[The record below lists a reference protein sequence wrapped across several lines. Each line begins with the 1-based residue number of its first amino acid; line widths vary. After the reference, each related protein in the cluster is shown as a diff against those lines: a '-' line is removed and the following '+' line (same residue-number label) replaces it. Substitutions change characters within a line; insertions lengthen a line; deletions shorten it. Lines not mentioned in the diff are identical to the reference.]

1 MISLVGSGS
10 GLLDEGRFGSQKT
23 GSSWLVDSRCIGE
36 GAMELGSLKESTA
49 RAMQPCR
56 QQFGDGKLFVGWQ
69 YVR

>member
-36 GAMELGSLKESTA
+36 GAMELEYSSCDAAMSTT
-49 RAMQPCR
+49 
-56 QQFGDGKLFVGWQ
+56 
-69 YVR
+69 VR